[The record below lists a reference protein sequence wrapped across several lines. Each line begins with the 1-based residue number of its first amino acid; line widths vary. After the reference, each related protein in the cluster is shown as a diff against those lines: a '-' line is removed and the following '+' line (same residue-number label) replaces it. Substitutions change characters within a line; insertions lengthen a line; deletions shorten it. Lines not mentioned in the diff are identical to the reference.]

1 MATHNA
7 LAAVGEAVLGLLA
20 SACPRPEFSGAQ
32 FELYQARNFQAPMD
46 EGVSLYLHRINPT
59 ADIRNLG
66 PRMAPDGKRY
76 RPSLPLDL
84 HYLVIAWARDA
95 VKQQRLMGW
104 AIRELENHP
113 ILTAAVLNQHG
124 PETDTFHS
132 DEAVDLIFENISIY
146 DLNSLWSSLTHHAM
160 QPAATYVARAIRID
174 SDIEIADGLPVH
186 TRVFQPGKLVLS

>member
-1 MATHNA
+1 
-7 LAAVGEAVLGLLA
+7 
-20 SACPRPEFSGAQ
+20 
-32 FELYQARNFQAPMD
+32 MD

-66 PRMAPDGKRY
+66 MRTAPDGKRY

-95 VKQQRLMGW
+95 VKQQRLLGW

-124 PETDTFHS
+124 PETDTFHP
-132 DEAVDLIFENISIY
+132 DESVDLIFENISIY
-146 DLNSLWSSLTHHAM
+146 DLNSIWTDIGQHNP

-174 SDIEIADGLPVH
+174 SDIEVFEGLPVQ
-186 TRVFQPGKLVLS
+186 TRVFRPGKVVIT